1 MSSMPEGGLMQGMQ
15 LKPRVAALNDQ
26 EIRVVASTRKRD
38 FDFRTDQRREDDAFR
53 SGMTIG
59 MAVAALTALVAMIA
73 AGLVR

>member
-1 MSSMPEGGLMQGMQ
+1 MQGMQ

-38 FDFRTDQRREDDAFR
+38 FDFRTDHRREDDAFR